1 MRSTMKCVDNKR
13 EVIKNKHYYA
23 KLFSEGRESLERLLL
38 TSYGNGTMTRAC
50 CAGHMEESINE
61 SYIYFRSTK
70 KDLGLFSTIN
80 NYINNSELKD
90 ICVLR
95 EEIKLGFRD
104 LDKYFLALYTPYDKA
119 DLVYDKMSKLIK
131 DNANSDKVSTEYETI
146 IALKHSLC
154 NLKSRLATQL
164 KKGYYDIASIE
175 AAQINYPFVDYSV
188 SKQLQIIKPYYA
200 DMDYSVKDL
209 EELTKRIY
217 DRQISDT
224 DFAGIYEYQD
234 NKQLVE
240 LQRVLKR

>member
-1 MRSTMKCVDNKR
+1 MRSSMKCVENKR
-13 EVIKNKHYYA
+13 KVMENKYYYA

-38 TSYGNGTMTRAC
+38 TSYDNGTMTRAC
-50 CAGHMEESINE
+50 CAGHMEDSISE

-90 ICVLR
+90 ICILR

-119 DLVYDKMSKLIK
+119 DLVYDTISKLIK

-154 NLKSRLATQL
+154 NLKSRLETRL
-164 KKGYYDIASIE
+164 KKGYYDVTSIE
-175 AAQINYPFVDYSV
+175 ATQANYSFLGDPV
-188 SKQLQIIKPYYA
+188 SKQLQIIKLCYA